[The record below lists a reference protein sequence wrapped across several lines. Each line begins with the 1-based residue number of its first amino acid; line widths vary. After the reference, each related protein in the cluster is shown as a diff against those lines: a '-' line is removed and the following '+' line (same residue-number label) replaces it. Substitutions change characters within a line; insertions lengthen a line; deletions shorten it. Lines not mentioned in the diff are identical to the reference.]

1 MSGEMMES
9 EIFMGPT
16 YYLRSKLMTDDKI
29 NYRSTGPLNNL
40 TKQPVEGRSNNGGL
54 RIGEMERDGL
64 VSHGV
69 SSFINESFTKR
80 SDKHSFLFE
89 PETGLLDAKLEKETG
104 IVNIP
109 YSSGLFV
116 HEMESMHISV
126 KLLS

>member
-1 MSGEMMES
+1 MSGEMIES

-16 YYLRSKLMTDDKI
+16 YYIRSKLMTDDKI

-54 RIGEMERDGL
+54 RIGEMERDGII
-64 VSHGV
+64 SYGI
-69 SSFINESFTKR
+69 SNFINESFTTR

-89 PETGLLDAKLEKETG
+89 PEEGVLDAKLEKETST
-104 IVNIP
+104 VNMP
-109 YSSGLFV
+109 YSTGLFI
-116 HEMESMHISV
+116 HEIESMHISV